1 MWYNINKYIKK
12 ETIYGSYTTT
22 WKRNYAFFLVEDDEI
37 TSVCLNVGE
46 YLKDIFGTRANE
58 GFEGNGYDWESL
70 AQVFLSEQR
79 SDLQEKIEF
88 DSESSMFCVY
98 SKDKS
103 VLLDFILNFKKACD
117 DKSFVLDLFS
127 RAELN

>member
-1 MWYNINKYIKK
+1 MEVTQQFEK
-12 ETIYGSYTTT
+12 EIMP
-22 WKRNYAFFLVEDDEI
+22 FFLVEDDEI

-46 YLKDIFGTRANE
+46 YLKDIFDTRANE

-70 AQVFLSEQR
+70 AQVFLSEHR
-79 SDLQEKIEF
+79 SDLQGKIEF